1 MNFLPVEARM
11 PQSIDPGSFANARSV
26 ERAVGELRRGRPVL
40 VAGSDGCLAALA
52 AETATPVTLAWL
64 RGVAPGA
71 ALVITAHRGAVL
83 HINPSGE
90 EVEILALAADQ
101 DVADVQAIADP
112 TADLGSPLKG
122 PFRRGR
128 SDESVLDVH
137 RAAVRLT
144 KIARLLPAV
153 VVSAPMDIATA
164 GRLAAAHDLLSVQA
178 ADIDAYEDNIASALQ
193 AVATAHVPLAG
204 ADKTRLIAFRPADGG
219 VEHLAILIGEPKPHE
234 AVLTRL
240 HSECFTG
247 DLLASLKC
255 DCGDQLRGAIGE
267 IAQAGGGIILYI
279 AQEGRGIGLINK
291 LRAYSLQDQG
301 FDTVDANERLGFL
314 ADERA
319 FRPAAEM
326 LKRLGFGRVR
336 LMTNNPDKVAALAE
350 LGIEVCERVPHA
362 FPSNLHN
369 EHYLLTKRK
378 RSGHYL

>member
-1 MNFLPVEARM
+1 M
-11 PQSIDPGSFANARSV
+11 PGVRAV
-26 ERAVGELRRGRPVL
+26 ERAAAELRRGRAVL
-40 VAGSDGCLAALA
+40 VTGAAGGLLMLA
-52 AETATPVTLAWL
+52 AECATPAALGRL
-64 RGVAPGA
+64 RRLSPATS
-71 ALVITAHRGAVL
+71 LVITAQRGAVL
-83 HINPSGE
+83 HVNPSGD

-101 DVADVQAIADP
+101 GVAELKAIADP
-112 TADLGSPLKG
+112 AADLASPLKG

-128 SDESVLDVH
+128 SDEPVLDAH
-137 RAAVRLT
+137 RAAVRLA

-153 VVSAPMDIATA
+153 AVSAP
-164 GRLAAAHDLLSVQA
+164 LAAAEGEWIARAEDLLRVSA
-178 ADIDAYEDNIASALQ
+178 ADIDAYEDAIAAALQ
-193 AVATAHVPLAG
+193 AVASAHVPLAG
-204 ADKTRLIAFRPADGG
+204 AEKARIVAFRPADGG

-234 AVLTRL
+234 AVLVRL

-247 DLLASLKC
+247 DLLGSLKC
-255 DCGDQLRGAIGE
+255 DCGDQLRGALAE
-267 IAQAGGGIILYI
+267 IAKAGSGVILYI

-326 LKRLGFGRVR
+326 LQRLGFARVR
-336 LMTNNPDKVAALAE
+336 LMTNNPDKVAALSE
-350 LGIEVCERVPHA
+350 CGIEVTERVPHA
-362 FPSNLHN
+362 FPSNRHN

>member
-1 MNFLPVEARM
+1 M
-11 PQSIDPGSFANARSV
+11 PQAAEKDDLPGVRAV
-26 ERAVGELRRGRPVL
+26 ERAAAELRRGRMAL
-40 VAGSDGCLAALA
+40 VEGPAGGLAIIA
-52 AETATPVTLAWL
+52 AETATPRTLVRL
-64 RGVAPGA
+64 RGVSPALH
-71 ALVITAHRGAVL
+71 LVITAQRGAVL
-83 HINPSGE
+83 HVNPSGQA
-90 EVEILALAADQ
+90 VEILALAADQ
-101 DVADVQAIADP
+101 EAAEIKAIADP
-112 TADLGSPLKG
+112 TADLASPLKG

-128 SDESVLDVH
+128 ADEPVLDAH
-137 RAAVRLT
+137 RAAIRLA

-153 VVSAPMDIATA
+153 VTSAPLT
-164 GRLAAAHDLLSVQA
+164 AAAGDRIARAEDLLRVRA
-178 ADIDAYEDNIASALQ
+178 ADIDAYEDAIAAALQ
-193 AVATAHVPLAG
+193 AVAAAHVPLPG
-204 ADKTRLIAFRPADGG
+204 ADKTRIVAFRPADGG

-247 DLLASLKC
+247 DLLGSLKC
-255 DCGDQLRGAIGE
+255 DCGDQLRGALAE
-267 IAQAGGGIILYI
+267 IARAGGGVILYI

-326 LKRLGFGRVR
+326 LKRLGFSRVR

-350 LGIEVCERVPHA
+350 HGIEVTERVPHA
-362 FPSNLHN
+362 FPSNRHN

>member
-1 MNFLPVEARM
+1 LVAEISMPHSAERDDLPGVRA
-11 PQSIDPGSFANARSV
+11 V
-26 ERAVGELRRGRPVL
+26 ERAAAELRRGRAVL
-40 VAGSDGCLAALA
+40 VTGAAGGLLMLA
-52 AETATPVTLAWL
+52 AECATPAALGRL
-64 RGVAPGA
+64 RRLSPATS
-71 ALVITAHRGAVL
+71 LVITAQRGAVL
-83 HINPSGE
+83 HVNPSGD

-101 DVADVQAIADP
+101 GVAELKAIADP
-112 TADLGSPLKG
+112 AADLASPLKG

-128 SDESVLDVH
+128 SDEPVLDAH
-137 RAAVRLT
+137 RAAVRLA

-153 VVSAPMDIATA
+153 AVSAP
-164 GRLAAAHDLLSVQA
+164 LAAAEGEWIARAEDLLRVSA
-178 ADIDAYEDNIASALQ
+178 ADIDAYEDAIAAALQ
-193 AVATAHVPLAG
+193 AVASAHVPLAG
-204 ADKTRLIAFRPADGG
+204 AEKARIVAFRPADGG

-234 AVLTRL
+234 AVLVRL

-247 DLLASLKC
+247 DLLGSLKC
-255 DCGDQLRGAIGE
+255 DCGDQLRGALAE
-267 IAQAGGGIILYI
+267 IAKAGSGVILYI

-326 LKRLGFGRVR
+326 LQRLGFARVR
-336 LMTNNPDKVAALAE
+336 LMTNNPDKVAALSE
-350 LGIEVCERVPHA
+350 CGIEVTERVPHA
-362 FPSNLHN
+362 FPSNRHN